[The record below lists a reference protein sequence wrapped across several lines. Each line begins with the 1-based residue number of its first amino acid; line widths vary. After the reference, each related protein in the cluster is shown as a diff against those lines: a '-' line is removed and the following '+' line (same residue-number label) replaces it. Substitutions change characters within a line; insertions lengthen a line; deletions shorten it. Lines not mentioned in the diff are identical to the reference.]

1 MQKNNEKGYV
11 ENVKGFK
18 HVHGIY
24 SFKTQKY
31 IIWST

>member
-1 MQKNNEKGYV
+1 MQNNNKKGYV

-31 IIWST
+31 II